1 MKQNI
6 FDIVNSQQHPAM
18 EIKRI
23 DTLLHESGG
32 VYVAHD
38 FLNITDDGSPKSVV
52 EYVDD
57 RLFRSWKQRGT
68 CISCNDFRKVLGIT
82 TIPQYDDEV
91 SEEFILTYCE
101 YAANIL
107 FLLTEKIDKC
117 DAISD
122 TVETTEENIK
132 KFLGWYNY
140 ELKYYPKEE
149 MVLVVSK
156 NAAATVVAESTKN
169 QSLAYCITEYNHFLL
184 KGNMKRKK
192 EILLMIGADLEP
204 RRKELNNADAK
215 LEKSIFFLLNN
226 MNLRHNNRE
235 KGSKSFNKKVA
246 AMRNSTLEKWYDKT
260 YQLMLTA
267 YMILDCKKLI
277 DEIDDF
283 AKQMKNPG

>member
-32 VYVAHD
+32 VYVAD
-38 FLNITDDGSPKSVV
+38 VFPSLTDDCLPKSIIG
-52 EYVDD
+52 YVDD

-107 FLLTEKIDKC
+107 FLLREKIAKNDT
-117 DAISD
+117 ITD
-122 TVETTEENIK
+122 TVDAAEENIK

-149 MVLVVSK
+149 KALVVAK
-156 NAAATVVAESTKN
+156 NAAATAVAESTKN
-169 QSLAYCITEYNHFLL
+169 QSLAYCITEYNHFHL

-204 RRKELNNADAK
+204 RRKELNSVNAK

-235 KGSKSFNKKVA
+235 KGSKSFNETVA
-246 AMRNSTLEKWYDKT
+246 TMRNPTLEKWYDKT

-277 DEIDDF
+277 GEVDDF